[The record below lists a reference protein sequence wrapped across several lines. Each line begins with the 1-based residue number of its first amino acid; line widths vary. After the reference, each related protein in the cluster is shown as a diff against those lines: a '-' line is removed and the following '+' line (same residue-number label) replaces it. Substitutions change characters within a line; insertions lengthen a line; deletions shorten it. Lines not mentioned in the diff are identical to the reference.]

1 MKEKKPFKQTRIG
14 KFLLNKAPSL
24 AGDIL
29 SVAGDITGVEI
40 LKNIGSKIKR
50 SEELTP
56 IDKEQAMQ
64 LLDMDIKEMEEV
76 SKRWLADMNS
86 DSWMSKNV
94 RPMTLIYLLVIFTVL
109 VIGDSIDNGF
119 HVEEAWKKIIE
130 SLLITVFIAYFGSRG
145 IEKYKK
151 LGK

>member
-130 SLLITVFIAYFGSRG
+130 SLLITVFIAYFG
-145 IEKYKK
+145 
-151 LGK
+151 